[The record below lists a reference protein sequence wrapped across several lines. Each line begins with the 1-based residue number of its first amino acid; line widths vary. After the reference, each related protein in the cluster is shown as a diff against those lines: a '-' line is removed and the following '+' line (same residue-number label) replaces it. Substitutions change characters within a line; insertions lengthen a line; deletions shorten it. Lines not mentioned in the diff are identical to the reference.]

1 MEGIKSRKV
10 WVIAIAT
17 MKIRS
22 GVGGR
27 FWMKVRERRDIATRL
42 MWMPGI
48 SPVVVPAI
56 IPSISGVIKFSI
68 YLLRLFC

>member
-1 MEGIKSRKV
+1 M
-10 WVIAIAT
+10 IAIAT

-48 SPVVVPAI
+48 SPVMVPEKMPRI
-56 IPSISGVIKFSI
+56 RGRSRLSISE
-68 YLLRLFC
+68 